1 MLKPLAIS
9 QLILPNKGIYYWYS
23 DYEGIQKL
31 GISNHKEFARIV
43 SRKVNSIDYY
53 LIYIGIGPVSINSK
67 STLKDR
73 LITHITSNISS
84 STFRY
89 SLGALLNMKYYQEAQ
104 KKGKGKFHISI
115 EDEHKIILINNPPLN
130 IHHNK
135 NGWYYCEIK
144 IKRKIARSKQ

>member
-115 EDEHKIILINNPPLN
+115 EDEHRISKFIIDHLTL
-130 IHHNK
+130 
-135 NGWYYCEIK
+135 EIK
-144 IKRKIARSKQ
+144 EHDNP